1 MKKVLFLMYSIF
13 TVSVTSFGQTK
24 KEQIDLLYRRLD
36 SLNIVINSKNIE
48 TYNRDSIISDL
59 RNQIKTINT
68 TLENKELEIIRLK
81 ESLFIKD
88 SEILKKT
95 DEIEGLN
102 QLINKLKDTIITL
115 RQLRE
120 KLTFHIPP
128 PSGDG
133 TGVCEVTLTI
143 DNVFLL
149 ATETC
154 GGHDENGHTE
164 STEKLFNIE
173 FKRDFRYKVSE
184 LINTDMGSSFGC
196 EYFEIKENKLYL
208 YDENKKVINDW
219 FCTIGGFA
227 VNYKENMETCDC
239 IFLPSEN

>member
-1 MKKVLFLMYSIF
+1 MRQITTIFVAILFATFFLTSCGSNSSSNEKVEII
-13 TVSVTSFGQTK
+13 
-24 KEQIDLLYRRLD
+24 KEY
-36 SLNIVINSKNIE
+36 K
-48 TYNRDSIISDL
+48 DSIALVEKANQDSIVNSDFKDEKIIIIPK
-59 RNQIKTINT
+59 IK
-68 TLENKELEIIRLK
+68 
-81 ESLFIKD
+81 
-88 SEILKKT
+88 
-95 DEIEGLN
+95 
-102 QLINKLKDTIITL
+102 
-115 RQLRE
+115 E

-128 PSGDG
+128 PSGPG

-143 DNVFLL
+143 DNDFLL

-164 STEKLFNIE
+164 STEKLFNTE

-208 YDENKKVINDW
+208 YDENNKIINDW

>member
-1 MKKVLFLMYSIF
+1 MRQITTIFVAILFATFFLISCGSNSSSNEKVEII
-13 TVSVTSFGQTK
+13 
-24 KEQIDLLYRRLD
+24 KEY
-36 SLNIVINSKNIE
+36 K
-48 TYNRDSIISDL
+48 DSIALVEKANQDSIVNSDFKDEKIIIIPK
-59 RNQIKTINT
+59 IK
-68 TLENKELEIIRLK
+68 
-81 ESLFIKD
+81 
-88 SEILKKT
+88 
-95 DEIEGLN
+95 
-102 QLINKLKDTIITL
+102 
-115 RQLRE
+115 E

-154 GGHDENGHTE
+154 GGHDENGRTE
-164 STEKLFNIE
+164 STEKLFNTE

-208 YDENKKVINDW
+208 YDENKKIINDW
-219 FCTIGGFA
+219 FCTQG
-227 VNYKENMETCDC
+227 NTEKTEDNLETCDC
-239 IFLPSEN
+239 IFLPN

>member
-1 MKKVLFLMYSIF
+1 MRQITTIFVAILFATFFLISCGSNSSSNEKVEIIKEYKDSIAL
-13 TVSVTSFGQTK
+13 VEKANQ
-24 KEQIDLLYRRLD
+24 
-36 SLNIVINSKNIE
+36 
-48 TYNRDSIISDL
+48 DSIINSDFKDEK
-59 RNQIKTINT
+59 IK
-68 TLENKELEIIRLK
+68 IIPK
-81 ESLFIKD
+81 IK
-88 SEILKKT
+88 
-95 DEIEGLN
+95 
-102 QLINKLKDTIITL
+102 
-115 RQLRE
+115 E

-128 PSGDG
+128 PSGPG

-154 GGHDENGHTE
+154 GGHEEIGRTE

-208 YDENKKVINDW
+208 YDENNKIINDW
-219 FCTIGGFA
+219 FCTGKGGLFIA
-227 VNYKENMETCDC
+227 GDNKENMETCDC

>member
-1 MKKVLFLMYSIF
+1 MKKIILLLAIF
-13 TVSVTSFGQTK
+13 NFGPTFSQSK
-24 KEQIDLLYRRLD
+24 KEQIDILTFRID
-36 SLNIVINSKNIE
+36 SLNLVIKSNNIE
-48 TYNRDSIISDL
+48 INNKDTIIWNLES
-59 RNQIKTINT
+59 QINT
-68 TLENKELEIIRLK
+68 ILENKELEVNKLR
-81 ESLFIKD
+81 ESLFNKD
-88 SEILKKT
+88 SEIQKKT
-95 DEIEGLN
+95 NEIVGLY
-102 QLINKLKDTIITL
+102 QLVSMLKDSIITSK
-115 RQLRE
+115 QKGE

-128 PSGDG
+128 PSGPG
-133 TGVCEVTLTI
+133 TGVCDVTLTI
-143 DNVFLL
+143 DNFFLL

-184 LINTDMGSSFGC
+184 LINTNMGSSFGC

-208 YDENKKVINDW
+208 YDENNKIINDW

-227 VNYKENMETCDC
+227 LNYEENMETCDC